1 MIDDKRPEMKK
12 LSAND
17 IKTKCTNAMVQVN
30 TNFSKGSGFF
40 ISGGTIVT
48 NYHTIEGASSIQV
61 QLRDK
66 RIYDVEYIL
75 GYSKKLDIALLRIP
89 VETDFLPINNYSLK
103 VGEEVYAVGS
113 PIGNKDA
120 FNKGKISDLFQY
132 HDEVEYIHVDADITD
147 ENSGGPLVNA
157 YGEVIGINAVGIG
170 SKDQNCAIDI
180 YQIYQV
186 DTSNPRT
193 VSDYYNELSS
203 SVEKTPPVNPLIAN
217 APFRAQEQKFG
228 EITVIYPKDW
238 SCYELARKGNDSIT
252 MFCQGKAEGS
262 NIILGA
268 QVTDTVPPYDV
279 LKKYYESRYTPDYIT
294 SLFALNGYNGV
305 AVSGLKISDYASK
318 NGTAIKIEYSVSF
331 KIEGKEYVIKQVL
344 YDLYI
349 NNYLIDIAV
358 TDVGDG
364 TTPDINVVGQYM
376 LDTIQVPK

>member
-1 MIDDKRPEMKK
+1 M
-12 LSAND
+12 
-17 IKTKCTNAMVQVN
+17 
-30 TNFSKGSGFF
+30 
-40 ISGGTIVT
+40 T

-103 VGEEVYAVGS
+103 VGEGVYAVGS